1 MTERVIT
8 RSFAYLGISIKPSEF
23 RTVRKRR
30 VDAYPHSK
38 EIVISSWFGSPP
50 FSEFFFTYKQVEGC
64 RWCEMT
70 KWCDI
75 FVYNVQS
82 QQVWVLWL
90 WQTWFLNRVHH
101 MSFPE
106 ILLPLSLWHTVKSG
120 PSFLWGFGGPF
131 EAWSSEYH
139 QDLRGQK
146 HGSAKRDPS
155 YCKGSWLGYNILYR
169 RSISNPFWWFSHLLR
184 GILEQRLTSLGYLIC
199 VSIDKLTI
207 ELKRPEACGESSMSS
222 RQIEENTWR
231 NRTMQV
237 LQLCDDYASI

>member
-1 MTERVIT
+1 MWDDQMMWHLCLQCSVSAGLSSVTVANLVLETQCIT
-8 RSFAYLGISIKPSEF
+8 FHSLKFCCLCLCGI
-23 RTVRKRR
+23 
-30 VDAYPHSK
+30 
-38 EIVISSWFGSPP
+38 
-50 FSEFFFTYKQVEGC
+50 
-64 RWCEMT
+64 
-70 KWCDI
+70 
-75 FVYNVQS
+75 
-82 QQVWVLWL
+82 
-90 WQTWFLNRVHH
+90 
-101 MSFPE
+101 
-106 ILLPLSLWHTVKSG
+106 KSR

-155 YCKGSWLGYNILYR
+155 YCKGGWLGYNILYR
-169 RSISNPFWWFSHLLR
+169 RSISTSFFWWFSHHLR
-184 GILEQRLTSLGYLIC
+184 GILEQRLTSLGYLIF

-222 RQIEENTWR
+222 RQSEGNTWR

>member
-1 MTERVIT
+1 MPLMWDDQLMWHLCLQCSVSAGLSSVTVANLVLETQCIT
-8 RSFAYLGISIKPSEF
+8 
-23 RTVRKRR
+23 V
-30 VDAYPHSK
+30 
-38 EIVISSWFGSPP
+38 
-50 FSEFFFTYKQVEGC
+50 
-64 RWCEMT
+64 
-70 KWCDI
+70 
-75 FVYNVQS
+75 
-82 QQVWVLWL
+82 
-90 WQTWFLNRVHH
+90 
-101 MSFPE
+101 
-106 ILLPLSLWHTVKSG
+106 LPLSLWHTVKSG
-120 PSFLWGFGGPF
+120 PSFLWGFGGSF

-169 RSISNPFWWFSHLLR
+169 RSISTPFWWVFWPFARHPWAKTDQPR
-184 GILEQRLTSLGYLIC
+184 IF

-222 RQIEENTWR
+222 RQSEGNTWR

>member
-1 MTERVIT
+1 MPWLRGSSPEALHIGHLYEAVW
-8 RSFAYLGISIKPSEF
+8 
-23 RTVRKRR
+23 VQ
-30 VDAYPHSK
+30 DCSK
-38 EIVISSWFGSPP
+38 EKSWCLPTLQGDCYFFLPGLVHLLFLSSFI
-50 FSEFFFTYKQVEGC
+50 FYTYKQIEGC

-106 ILLPLSLWHTVKSG
+106 ILLLLSLWHTVKSG

-169 RSISNPFWWFSHLLR
+169 RSISTPFWWF
-184 GILEQRLTSLGYLIC
+184 LTYCEASL
-199 VSIDKLTI
+199 SKDW
-207 ELKRPEACGESSMSS
+207 PA
-222 RQIEENTWR
+222 
-231 NRTMQV
+231 
-237 LQLCDDYASI
+237 